1 MILPRENPGEET
13 CVCCGREIP
22 EGRQTCAFCEA
33 AWSRWENKKCKKTKG
48 KKMTVRI
55 MDFLRQWGDVG
66 AILLCAVLLIA
77 CMCIAAASAM
87 DGAAK
92 EEEHPPEMAER
103 TMEPPP
109 KLTDAECA
117 MIRNAAARY
126 ECGEGILDRFAE
138 PQESTAQTEWI
149 AVPALGWGATP
160 LELEMVAR
168 IVWLEAR
175 GETET
180 TQRCVAEV
188 IFNRLRSGLW
198 GDCLTDVLWAETEN
212 GAPEFETVDDMWTAE
227 VDPAILEMVKSIFYA
242 GCRIPKRIL
251 WFRADRYHSWAG
263 AVDEFASDHT
273 YFSSSTWVTGKQG
286 ADGTI

>member
-1 MILPRENPGEET
+1 MMAPREIAGSET

-22 EGRQTCAFCEA
+22 EGRQTCAYCEA
-33 AWSRWENKKCKKTKG
+33 ARNRWENKNYKKTKG
-48 KKMTVRI
+48 EKMTVRI

-66 AILLCAVLLIA
+66 AILLCAILIIA

-92 EEEHPPEMAER
+92 EEEHPPERAER

-109 KLTDAECA
+109 KLTDAECE

-126 ECGEGILDRFAE
+126 ECGEGVLDRYAAPRE
-138 PQESTAQTEWI
+138 ETATERI
-149 AVPALGWGATP
+149 EVPALGWGATP
-160 LELEMVAR
+160 LELEMTAR

-175 GETET
+175 GESEA

-198 GDCLTDVLWAETEN
+198 GDCLTAVLWAENEN

-227 VDPAILEMVKSIFYA
+227 VDDGIMEMVKSVFYS
-242 GCRIPKRIL
+242 GCRIPKRIM
-251 WFRADRYHSWAG
+251 WFRADRYHAWDG
-263 AVDEFASDHT
+263 AVAEFVSDHT
-273 YFSSSTWVTGKQG
+273 YFSSFSWDKE
-286 ADGTI
+286 D